1 MAVAPSNGDL
11 GDDAVREAHH
21 LMVLNAPVQSP
32 ILQAIS
38 CIPIT
43 LLGHNQIT
51 TEFRLWTMLSS
62 WHMHKKLMCSCQAF
76 GFKKRRGVNTNFP
89 LDSYVSCMPIV
100 EQQACTSR

>member
-1 MAVAPSNGDL
+1 
-11 GDDAVREAHH
+11 
-21 LMVLNAPVQSP
+21 
-32 ILQAIS
+32 
-38 CIPIT
+38 
-43 LLGHNQIT
+43 
-51 TEFRLWTMLSS
+51 MLSS